1 MTIEEFDN
9 TSFKAEM
16 KAKYQDKEHDIVQV
30 DFQEKLIGLEGE
42 FNEEEIIWV
51 RCENCELI

>member
-1 MTIEEFDN
+1 MTIEEFDK

-16 KAKYQDKEHDIVQV
+16 KAKYKESEYDIATV
-30 DFQEKLIGLEGE
+30 ELEERLIGLSEPWDDE
-42 FNEEEIIWV
+42 NIIWV